1 MKFRFKMFR
10 LHLAASAA
18 VLTLVLGALYLGW
31 YHWPGWY
38 LAVVTRVVV
47 VMAGVDIALGPTLT
61 LIIANPAKER
71 RTLAR
76 DLAVIV
82 AVQLLALGY
91 GSVQLWYGRPLY
103 YAFSGDILQ
112 LVQAYDL
119 EPQEVDLARDGN
131 PDLAPHWYS
140 LPRWV
145 WAPEPAPA
153 AGTAAAASAVRPD
166 YSTMPRYFRPWD
178 AGLAGLRGKLQPID
192 AWNFFLFN
200 EKSVLKARMR
210 TAGLHPEERNAIPM
224 TGRGRPLL
232 VVFDPATLKILAII
246 EPH

>member
-1 MKFRFKMFR
+1 MKFRFRLFL
-10 LHLAASAA
+10 LHLASSAA

-38 LAVVTRVVV
+38 LAVVARVVV
-47 VMAGVDIALGPTLT
+47 VMAVVDLVLGPTLT
-61 LIIANPAKER
+61 LIVANPAKEH

-76 DLAVIV
+76 DIAVIV

-91 GSVQLWYGRPLY
+91 GSVQLWNGRPLY

-119 EPQEVDLARDGN
+119 DPQEIQRARDSN
-131 PDLAPHWYS
+131 PDFAPHWYS

-145 WAPEPAPA
+145 WAPEPAQAGAA
-153 AGTAAAASAVRPD
+153 AGPGAVRPD
-166 YSTMPRYFRPWD
+166 YSTMPRYYRPLQ
-178 AGLAGLRGKLQPID
+178 AGFGELRTKLAPID

-200 EKSVLKARMR
+200 EKRVLKARMLA
-210 TAGLHPEERNAIPM
+210 AGLHPEQRNAVPM

-232 VVFDPATLKILAII
+232 VVFDPPTLKILAYIS
-246 EPH
+246 PK